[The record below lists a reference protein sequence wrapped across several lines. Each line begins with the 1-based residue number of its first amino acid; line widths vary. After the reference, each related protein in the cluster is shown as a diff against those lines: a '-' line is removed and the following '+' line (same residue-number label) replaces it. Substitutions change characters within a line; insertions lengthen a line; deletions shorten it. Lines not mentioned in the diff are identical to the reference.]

1 MKSITLTLAMGHT
14 SERPWDHIGKRP
26 WLVEFTWRNKK
37 HELIYL
43 AHHLSYCILEGL
55 EFIGAPMADVRP
67 GHGYFKNPHIGKKV
81 RITKKYSGN
90 ELPNNMNRVPNN
102 HFILARTQQEV
113 RLLWVKKWKDIGLPD
128 LTNAYRICG
137 YSMPSFVYP
146 DDTLVHMFL
155 EPDEVAIVEM
165 KVL

>member
-1 MKSITLTLAMGHT
+1 MKSITLTLAMDHIIEK
-14 SERPWDHIGKRP
+14 SLRPWP
-26 WLVEFTWRNKK
+26 VEFTWRNKK

-43 AHHLSYCILEGL
+43 AHHLSYCILVGL
-55 EFIGAPMADVRP
+55 EIIDTPMADVRP
-67 GHGYFKNPHIGKKV
+67 GIGGYFKNPHIGKKV

-90 ELPNNMNRVPNN
+90 ELPNNMNRVPDN

-113 RLLWVKKWKDIGLPD
+113 RLLWVKEWKDIAPPD

-137 YSMPSFVYP
+137 YRMASFLSP
-146 DDTLVHMFL
+146 NDTLVHMFL